1 MLDEVDTLHVERN
14 TFSGD
19 ELLSYI
25 GFGMFGRSGAKEFFR
40 RVRMTYIEV
49 VHIAH
54 EDIRQR
60 AMAFGVAIS
69 VMALNE

>member
-25 GFGMFGRSGAKEFFR
+25 GFDFSLEKGAREAKSARF
-40 RVRMTYIEV
+40 
-49 VHIAH
+49 
-54 EDIRQR
+54 
-60 AMAFGVAIS
+60 
-69 VMALNE
+69 

>member
-25 GFGMFGRSGAKEFFR
+25 GYARLL
-40 RVRMTYIEV
+40 VLLLCI
-49 VHIAH
+49 
-54 EDIRQR
+54 
-60 AMAFGVAIS
+60 
-69 VMALNE
+69 